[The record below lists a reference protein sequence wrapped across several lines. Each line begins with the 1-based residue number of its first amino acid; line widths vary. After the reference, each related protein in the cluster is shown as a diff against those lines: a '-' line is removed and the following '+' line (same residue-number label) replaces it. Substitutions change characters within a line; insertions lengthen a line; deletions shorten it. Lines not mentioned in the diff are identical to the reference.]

1 MGEGQQITR
10 DKITRLVAE
19 IRSWGLTDTLL
30 SVQEL
35 AAKFDLDPLTV
46 DRIARSEGYL
56 LPLSGGG
63 KMKVSDGAPDRV
75 DEDAIT
81 QPIAV
86 DKE

>member
-1 MGEGQQITR
+1 MSGGKQVTR
-10 DKITRLVAE
+10 DKITRLVEE

-56 LPLSGGG
+56 LPLSGGS
-63 KMKVSDGAPDRV
+63 KMRVSDGAPDLV

-81 QPIAV
+81 QPIYV